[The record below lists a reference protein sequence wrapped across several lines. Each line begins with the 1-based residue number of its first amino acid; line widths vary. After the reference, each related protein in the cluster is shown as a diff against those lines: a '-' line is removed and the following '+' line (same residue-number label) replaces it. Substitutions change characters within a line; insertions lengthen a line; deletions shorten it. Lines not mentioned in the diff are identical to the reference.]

1 MFGQKKVLLV
11 EGMMC
16 EHCAAHVEAA
26 VSKIDGV
33 KSVKVDLKKKTAT
46 VKVERD
52 IPSEEF
58 EKAITG
64 AGYKLVGVED

>member
-1 MFGQKKVLLV
+1 MFGQKKTLIV

-26 VSKIDGV
+26 LGKIDGV

-46 VKVERD
+46 AKVSRD
-52 IPSEEF
+52 IPNEEF
-58 EKAITG
+58 EKAIAG
-64 AGYKLVGVED
+64 AGYKLVGVEE